1 MPRFPLPTNQPCFE
15 DWLLFNQK
23 QREAPWHRQRATL
36 YYSVS
41 LWCTM
46 LASLTCCPDTWHGS
60 LPERLLWTDLQG
72 LTDYTDFWLAASTG
86 LVQPSLLIIHP
97 SRTQFSLFVLLT
109 PGSLPNTPDSTFLA
123 SIHCSQRP
131 SVSMYLPSGY
141 LLCPLDVCPLSLVA
155 QFTHILWHTHVQSV
169 PALCQVCSCQGVNLS
184 EIQPKLTHASSLRFP
199 GAKWKTWNGL
209 WNLTHQMR

>member
-1 MPRFPLPTNQPCFE
+1 MPHFPLPTDQPCFE

-23 QREAPWHRQRATL
+23 QRAAPWHRQRTTL

-41 LWCTM
+41 LWYTM

-60 LPERLLWTDLQG
+60 LPGRLLWADLQG
-72 LTDYTDFWLAASTG
+72 LTDHTDFWLVAGTG

-97 SRTQFSLFVLLT
+97 SRAQFSLFFPLT
-109 PGSLPNTPDSTFLA
+109 PGSLPNTPDTTFLA
-123 SIHCSQRP
+123 SIYCSQRP
-131 SVSMYLPSGY
+131 SVSMYLALRIFALPSGCLPPEPCSSVY
-141 LLCPLDVCPLSLVA
+141 P
-155 QFTHILWHTHVQSV
+155 HTLTYMQPV

-209 WNLTHQMR
+209 WNLTRQIR